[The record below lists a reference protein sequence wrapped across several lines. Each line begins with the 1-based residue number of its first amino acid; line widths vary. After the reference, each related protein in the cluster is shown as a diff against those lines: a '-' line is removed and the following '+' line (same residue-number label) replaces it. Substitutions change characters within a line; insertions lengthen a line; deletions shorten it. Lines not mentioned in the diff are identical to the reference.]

1 MLKNFTLLFVEDDR
15 GVQEQMKIM
24 LQDEVKEFY
33 QAYDGEQ
40 GLRYYNEKKPDIILT
55 DINMPV
61 MGGLDMAETIKQA
74 DKNQPILMLSAF
86 DERDILLNAI
96 NIGVDGFIVKP
107 IDMGQ
112 LNSKLNRIAHTLQHK
127 IETDKM
133 RLKELEQKQKEEL
146 IGLYH
151 LAHYDTLTGIPNRY
165 LFNEKIDQTIAKTDR
180 EHTQFALFFID
191 LDDFKRIND
200 TYGHKAG
207 DYVLVHLAK
216 RINEVIHKED
226 TLARI
231 GGDEFALI
239 VENTSNRTA
248 IEKLAKKIIYEISKP
263 IYCENRIVFISCS
276 IGICRYPKDTTC
288 KEELI
293 HFADLAMYHVKSTGK
308 SHFCFYEEC

>member
-1 MLKNFTLLFVEDDR
+1 MLKNFTLLFVEDDN
-15 GVQEQMKIM
+15 GVQEQMKMM

-33 QAYDGEQ
+33 QAYNGEM
-40 GLRYYNEKKPDIILT
+40 GLQYYREKKPDLILT

-61 MGGLDMAETIKQA
+61 LSGLDMAEAIKQI

-112 LNSKLNRIAHTLQHK
+112 LNSKLEKIAWELQHK
-127 IETDKM
+127 IDTENM
-133 RLKELEQKQKEEL
+133 RLQELKQKQKQEL
-146 IGLYH
+146 LGLYQ
-151 LAHYDTLTGIPNRY
+151 LAHFDTLTGISNRY
-165 LFNEKIDQTIAKTDR
+165 LFNEKLDQTIVR
-180 EHTQFALFFID
+180 SNRQHTQFALFFID

-207 DYVLVHLAK
+207 DHVLVSLVNS
-216 RINEVIHKED
+216 INKVIRQQD
-226 TLARI
+226 TFARI

-239 VENTSNRTA
+239 VEDMGNRVT
-248 IEKLAKKIIYEISKP
+248 IEKLAEKIIHEISKP
-263 IYCENRIVFISCS
+263 IYFEKRVIFISCS
-276 IGICRYPKDTTC
+276 IGICRYPQDTTC

-293 HFADLAMYHVKSTGK
+293 HFADLAMYEVKSTGK
-308 SHFCFYEEC
+308 SHFSFYEK